1 MSLQKSLPVITSI
14 AIIIGVALLRERS
27 RTLAAILATMP
38 INIPLA
44 LWVIFGLSDATR
56 RDAELF
62 VQSLLPGI
70 IATTLWIVVVLLAL
84 RGGVELLP
92 AVLIGYAVWGALIAL
107 FIRLGWLVVTR

>member
-1 MSLQKSLPVITSI
+1 MNLQKSLPVITSI

-44 LWVIFGLSDATR
+44 LWVIFGLSDYTK

-70 IATTLWIVVVLLAL
+70 IATTVWIVVVLMAV
-84 RGGVELLP
+84 RWGANLLP
-92 AVLIGYAVWGALIAL
+92 AVLIGYAAWGALL
-107 FIRLGWLVVTR
+107 TVFIRLGWMNLNR